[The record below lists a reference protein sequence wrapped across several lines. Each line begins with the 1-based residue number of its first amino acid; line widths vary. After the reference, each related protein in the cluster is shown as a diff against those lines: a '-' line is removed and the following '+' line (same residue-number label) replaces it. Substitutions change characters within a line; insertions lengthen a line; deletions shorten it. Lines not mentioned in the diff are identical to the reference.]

1 MKNSKAACKTLKIM
15 KTQTF
20 AFENILFGTH
30 VWLHSAILMDEKVLL
45 VHWNNKIKHTYI
57 VSQVHK
63 LPKSHW

>member
-1 MKNSKAACKTLKIM
+1 M

-30 VWLHSAILMDEKVLL
+30 VWSHSAILMDEKVLL